1 MVNMPVSVS
10 IPNVHIYILL
20 AKKSALRADFL
31 LAPAECLLASL
42 ANGLASL
49 DHEGLRP
56 S

>member
-1 MVNMPVSVS
+1 MY
-10 IPNVHIYILL
+10 YILYKL
-20 AKKSALRADFL
+20 AKKSGLRADFW
-31 LAPAECLLASL
+31 LAPAECLL